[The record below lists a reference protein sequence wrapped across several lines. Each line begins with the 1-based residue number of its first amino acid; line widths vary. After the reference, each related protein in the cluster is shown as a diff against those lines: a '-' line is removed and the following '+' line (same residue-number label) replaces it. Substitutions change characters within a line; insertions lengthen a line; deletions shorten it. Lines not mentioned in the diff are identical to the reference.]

1 MNRPTGTTDPNLQT
15 LIVELKR
22 TSTKHKVKIWKDV
35 ARLLSVHSRRRIVTN
50 LSTVNRSSKEGD
62 IIVIPGKL
70 LGSGSLQHKLTVS
83 AWGVSGAAK
92 EKLSKA
98 GGNFMPIS
106 QLIKKH
112 PKGKNIRIL
121 R

>member
-1 MNRPTGTTDPNLQT
+1 MNYPTGTTDPNLQT

-22 TSTKHKVKIWKDV
+22 TSTKNKVKIWKDI
-35 ARLLSVHSRRRIVTN
+35 AKLLSNHSRNRIVTN

-62 IIVIPGKL
+62 IVVIPGKL
-70 LGSGSLQHKLTVS
+70 LGSGKILHKLTVS
-83 AWGVSGAAK
+83 AWGVSGTAK
-92 EKLSKA
+92 GKLMEA
-98 GGNFMPIS
+98 GGKFLPIS

-112 PKGKNIRIL
+112 PKGKNIRII